1 MELYKYPHAHID
13 ILKNIYSFISTD
25 IRLSDLQEVLANEHY
40 GHNGGPEIGAWI
52 NKRLYSVEN
61 S

>member
-1 MELYKYPHAHID
+1 MWNYTNILMHIYTF
-13 ILKNIYSFISTD
+13 LKIYSFISTD

>member
-1 MELYKYPHAHID
+1 M
-13 ILKNIYSFISTD
+13 STNR
-25 IRLSDLQEVLANEHY
+25 RLSDLQEVIANEHY

-61 S
+61 P

>member
-1 MELYKYPHAHID
+1 MRNYSN
-13 ILKNIYSFISTD
+13 ILIQQSTNLKRFSYISTNR
-25 IRLSDLQEVLANEHY
+25 RLSDLQEVIANEHY

-61 S
+61 P

>member
-1 MELYKYPHAHID
+1 MHIYTY
-13 ILKNIYSFISTD
+13 LKIYSFISTD

>member
-1 MELYKYPHAHID
+1 MYVELFKYNSIN
-13 ILKNIYSFISTD
+13 LKRFSYISTNR
-25 IRLSDLQEVLANEHY
+25 RLSDLQEVIANEHY

-61 S
+61 P